1 MAKRPTI
8 RDLAEESGVSVAT
21 VDRVLNGR
29 QSVREGT
36 ALRVLEAAR
45 RIGYH
50 ATPLLKQRIAGRAPV
65 LALGLLVLDS
75 DEEFYA
81 HMLEVAADL
90 AGMSQAPRVKLVTGI
105 LPSIAPDDIIAALR
119 DMAARVQAIGL
130 VSIDHPRITEE
141 VARLR
146 GEGIPVFAILSDF
159 AQGVRA
165 GYIGTNNLKVG
176 RTAASMLARALP
188 ETDPPREVAIFVG
201 GHRWHGHELRETGF
215 RTWFRLNRP
224 DIRLLDTQV
233 NLDTAKLT
241 YEATLSLLSR
251 HPRLAG
257 IYCAGGGREGLIRAL
272 RDERPGTRIEVVA
285 NEFTE
290 ATRRA
295 LADGYVSMVIHSPVE
310 ELLQNFFRMADEA
323 LKSGPA
329 ESGVQKFL
337 PMQLYLPESF

>member
-1 MAKRPTI
+1 MGKRPTI

-29 QSVREGT
+29 QPVREGT

-50 ATPLLKQRIAGRAPV
+50 ATPLLKQRIAGRVPV
-65 LALGLLVLDS
+65 LTLGLLLLS
-75 DEEFYA
+75 TDEEFYS
-81 HMLEVAADL
+81 HFFEVAEEA
-90 AGMSQAPRVKLVTGI
+90 ARASQSPRLRLVTGY
-105 LPSIAPDDIIAALR
+105 LPSAVPDDIISALR
-119 DMAARVQAIGL
+119 DMAGKVQAIGL

-146 GEGIPVFAILSDF
+146 DAGIPVFSILSDF

-165 GYIGTNNLKVG
+165 AYIGTNNLKVG

-188 ETDPPREVAIFVG
+188 ESDPPREVALFVG
-201 GHRWHGHELRETGF
+201 GYRWHGHELRETGF

-224 DIRLLDTQV
+224 DLRVLETQV

-257 IYCAGGGREGLIRAL
+257 IYCAGGGREGLIQAL
-272 RDERPGTRIEVVA
+272 RDERPKTRIEVVA

-295 LADGYVSMVIHSPVE
+295 MADGVVSMVIHSPVE
-310 ELLQNFFRMADEA
+310 QLAQSFFRMAEEA
-323 LKSGPA
+323 LRTGPA
-329 ESGVQKFL
+329 ETVGQKFL